1 MRLRPRPIRL
11 LPPRPVLRLRP
22 RTVRLLRTRSVLRL
36 RLRTVLRLR
45 PRSVRLLRAYWSALT
60 ARPLWT
66 RLPESTRLSTCTGPT
81 CLRWLAGHPIRPR
94 LTRCPI
100 RNRLTLKA
108 LWPPRTRLPLQTNRP
123 TLPRRP
129 TRSRPPILLPLR
141 LHLTGFARLT

>member
-1 MRLRPRPIRL
+1 MRLRS
-11 LPPRPVLRLRP
+11 
-22 RTVRLLRTRSVLRL
+22 RTVG
-36 RLRTVLRLR
+36 
-45 PRSVRLLRAYWSALT
+45 LLRAYWSALA

-81 CLRWLAGHPIRPR
+81 CLRWLAGRPIRPR

-100 RNRLTLKA
+100 RSRLTLKA

-123 TLPRRP
+123 TLPRVGRRPVWRWGSAHFIGHRPNLRIRRP
-129 TRSRPPILLPLR
+129 THSRPRILLP